1 MKEFMVGMCRI
12 LRWQEKKICLK
23 CIVLYTPC
31 TISVIVLYN
40 GINFIYMHKLCPHK
54 CINYVPNSL
63 TFKIIKT
70 NKMLFYFILFSMQ
83 NVIKIR
89 QRNLLK
95 TII

>member
-1 MKEFMVGMCRI
+1 MQEFVVGEHII
-12 LRWQEKKICLK
+12 LRWQGKKTCLK

>member
-1 MKEFMVGMCRI
+1 M
-12 LRWQEKKICLK
+12 
-23 CIVLYTPC
+23 Y
-31 TISVIVLYN
+31 
-40 GINFIYMHKLCPHK
+40 KLCSREYV
-54 CINYVPNSL
+54 NYVSNGL